1 MTQKQESLILS
12 LLSMDPNGYEPVEIQ
27 KLMFL
32 FTRAEEDVPS
42 YEFFPY
48 LRGGYSSTL
57 RKDMERIAEKGW
69 IRELPMRRWVLT
81 EAGTV
86 EAYSRR
92 ATQGRFR
99 DFVTRYPYRRNELIS
114 YVYRRYPYWAI
125 NSAVKVE
132 VLGGDGKALQAIED
146 AKPKDHLELA
156 SIGYEGRSLENYLNA
171 LIRDG
176 ITVLC
181 DVRKNPISRKY
192 GFSKTTLEAACK
204 GIDIEYRHYPQLG
217 IPGEERR
224 ELNCQA
230 DYDQLFDRYERTVL
244 PCQTDVVAELSNL
257 VSTGCGVALTCFE
270 ANPAQCHRT
279 RVLSAIEQRTGIEAR
294 LI

>member
-1 MTQKQESLILS
+1 MTRKQESLILS

-32 FTRAEEDVPS
+32 FSRVEEDIPS

-57 RKDMERIAEKGW
+57 RKDMERLAEKGW
-69 IRELPMRRWVLT
+69 IRELPMKRWVLT

-92 ATQGRFR
+92 TTQGRFR

-125 NSAVKVE
+125 NSAVKDE
-132 VLGGDGKALQAIED
+132 VLGGDGMALQAIED
-146 AKPKDHLELA
+146 ARPKGHVELA

-171 LIRDG
+171 LIREG

-217 IPGEERR
+217 IPSEERR
-224 ELNCQA
+224 ELNCQT
-230 DYDQLFDRYERTVL
+230 DYDQLFGWYERTVL
-244 PCQTDVVAELSNL
+244 PQQTDVVAELSNL

-279 RVLSAIEQRTGIEAR
+279 RVLSAIEQRTGIEAK

>member
-1 MTQKQESLILS
+1 MTKKQEGMILS
-12 LLSMDPNGYEPVEIQ
+12 LLSTDPDGYEPVEVQ

-32 FTRAEEDVPS
+32 YTQVMEDCPS

-48 LRGGYSSTL
+48 MRGGYSSTL
-57 RKDMERIAEKGW
+57 RKDMDRLVDRGW
-69 IRELPMRRWVLT
+69 IRELPTKRWVLT
-81 EAGTV
+81 DAGEI

-92 ATQGRFR
+92 KTRGGVIE
-99 DFVTRYPYRRNELIS
+99 FVTKYPYRHDELIA

-125 NSAVKVE
+125 NSVIREE
-132 VLGGDGKALQAIED
+132 VLKDDVNALSFIENE
-146 AKPKDHLELA
+146 KPKDHLELA

-171 LIRDG
+171 LIRHG

-181 DVRKNPISRKY
+181 DVRRNPISRKY

-217 IPGEERR
+217 IPSEERQDLR
-224 ELNCQA
+224 CQD
-230 DYDQLFDRYERTVL
+230 DYDKLFDWYEKNVL
-244 PCQTDVVAELSNL
+244 PLQMDAITELSNL

-270 ANPAQCHRT
+270 ADPAQCHRT
-279 RVLSAIEQRTGIEAR
+279 RVLAAIEQRTGINAK

>member
-1 MTQKQESLILS
+1 MTRGQEGLILS
-12 LLSMDPNGYEPVEIQ
+12 LLSMDSNGYEPVEIQ

-32 FTRAEEDVPS
+32 FTRTEEKVPS

-48 LRGGYSSTL
+48 LRGGYSATL
-57 RKDMERIAEKGW
+57 RKDMDRLVEKGW
-69 IRELPMRRWVLT
+69 IRELPSRRWALT

-92 ATQGRFR
+92 ATQMRLR
-99 DFVTRYPYRRNELIS
+99 EFVIRLPYRKNELVS
-114 YVYRRYPYWAI
+114 YAYRKYPYWAI
-125 NSAVKVE
+125 NSTVKAE
-132 VLGGDGKALQAIED
+132 VLGGDCKALQAIED
-146 AKPKDHLELA
+146 AKPKAHLELA

-181 DVRKNPISRKY
+181 DVRKNPVSRKY
-192 GFSKTTLEAACK
+192 GFSKATLEAACK

-217 IPGEERR
+217 IPSEERR

-230 DYDQLFDRYERTVL
+230 DYDQLFDWYEKTVL
-244 PCQTDVVAELSNL
+244 PQQANIVSELSNL

-279 RVLSAIEQRTGIEAR
+279 RVLAAIEQRTGISAK

>member
-1 MTQKQESLILS
+1 MTRKQESLILS
-12 LLSMDPNGYEPVEIQ
+12 LLSMDPDGYEPVEIQ
-27 KLMFL
+27 KLMFI
-32 FTRAEEDVPS
+32 FTRVEEAVPS

-57 RKDMERIAEKGW
+57 RKDMERLAEKGW
-69 IRELPMRRWVLT
+69 ICELPMKRWVLT

-92 ATQGRFR
+92 ATLGRFR
-99 DFVTRYPYRRNELIS
+99 DFVTRFPYRRNELVS
-114 YVYRRYPYWAI
+114 YVYRQYPYWAI
-125 NSAVKVE
+125 NSAVKE
-132 VLGGDGKALQAIED
+132 DVLGEDGKALQAIED
-146 AKPKDHLELA
+146 ANPKDHLELA

-171 LIRDG
+171 LIREG
-176 ITVLC
+176 IAVLC

-192 GFSKTTLEAACK
+192 GFSKATLEAACK

-217 IPGEERR
+217 IPSEERR

-230 DYDQLFDRYERTVL
+230 DYDQLFDWYERTVL
-244 PCQTDVVAELSNL
+244 PQQTDVVAELSNL

-279 RVLSAIEQRTGIEAR
+279 RVLAAIEQRTGISAK

>member
-1 MTQKQESLILS
+1 MTRKQESLILS

-57 RKDMERIAEKGW
+57 RKDMERLAEKGW
-69 IRELPMRRWVLT
+69 IRELPMKRWVLT
-81 EAGTV
+81 ETGTIEV
-86 EAYSRR
+86 YSRR

-125 NSAVKVE
+125 NSAVKDE
-132 VLGGDGKALQAIED
+132 VLGGDGEALRAIED
-146 AKPKDHLELA
+146 VKPKAHLELS

-217 IPGEERR
+217 IPSEERR
-224 ELNCQA
+224 ELSCQA
-230 DYDQLFDRYERTVL
+230 DYDQLFDWYERTVL
-244 PCQTDVVAELSNL
+244 PQQTDAVAELSNL

-279 RVLSAIEQRTGIEAR
+279 RVLSAIEQRTGIEAK

>member
-1 MTQKQESLILS
+1 
-12 LLSMDPNGYEPVEIQ
+12 MDPDGYEPVEIQ

-32 FTRAEEDVPS
+32 FTRVEEDVPS

-57 RKDMERIAEKGW
+57 RKDMERLVVKGW
-69 IRELPMRRWVLT
+69 IRELPMKRWVLT
-81 EAGTV
+81 ESGAV

-92 ATQGRFR
+92 TTQGRFR
-99 DFVTRYPYRRNELIS
+99 DFVSRFPYRRNELIS

-125 NSAVKVE
+125 NSAVKEE
-132 VLGGDGKALQAIED
+132 VLGCDAEALQAVEN
-146 AKPKDHLELA
+146 AKPQSHLELA

-171 LIRDG
+171 LIREG
-176 ITVLC
+176 ITILC

-192 GFSKTTLEAACK
+192 GFSKATLEAACK

-217 IPGEERR
+217 IPSEERR

-230 DYDQLFDRYERTVL
+230 DYDQLFDWYERMVL
-244 PCQTDVVAELSNL
+244 PQQTDVLVELSNL

-279 RVLSAIEQRTGIEAR
+279 RVLSAIERRTGISAK

>member
-1 MTQKQESLILS
+1 MTRKQESLVLS
-12 LLSMDPNGYEPVEIQ
+12 LLSMDPDGYESVEIQ

-32 FTRAEEDVPS
+32 FTRTEEDAPS

-57 RKDMERIAEKGW
+57 RKDMNRLEEKGW
-69 IRELPMRRWVLT
+69 IRELATKRWVLT
-81 EAGTV
+81 ETGKV

-92 ATQGRFR
+92 ATWWHFR
-99 DFVTRYPYRRNELIS
+99 DFVTRFPYRRNELVS

-125 NSAVKVE
+125 NSAVKDK
-132 VLGGDGKALQAIED
+132 VLGGDVKALQAIED
-146 AKPKDHLELA
+146 EKPKSHLELA

-171 LIRDG
+171 LIRNG
-176 ITVLC
+176 IEVLC

-192 GFSKTTLEAACK
+192 GFSKATLEAACK
-204 GIDIEYRHYPQLG
+204 GVDIEYRHYPQLG
-217 IPGEERR
+217 IPSEERR

-230 DYDQLFDRYERTVL
+230 DYDQLFDWYEKTVL
-244 PCQTDVVAELSNL
+244 PQQTDAVAGLSNL

-279 RVLSAIEQRTGIEAR
+279 RVLAAIEQRTGINAK